1 MRNREL
7 NANDLQSILY
17 WYSKA
22 FNDNEDDDVEVYQKT
37 LIKIQAL
44 AVYAQEDEEW
54 SGQILQKEIEMKILD
69 LEHLEAQFGLM
80 IREKKNP
87 DNYALIRFED
97 LDKVIEYYNSFK
109 KKFKQNSNK
118 TDWRETGEW

>member
-1 MRNREL
+1 M
-7 NANDLQSILY
+7 AI
-17 WYSKA
+17 
-22 FNDNEDDDVEVYQKT
+22 
-37 LIKIQAL
+37 
-44 AVYAQEDEEW
+44 YAKEDEDW
-54 SGQILQKEIEMKILD
+54 TDKFLQKEIEMKVLD

-109 KKFKQNSNK
+109 RNSNK
-118 TDWRETGEW
+118 TPIKQIGERLGNGKKK